1 MGTAGPKQA
10 NAREQACAAPRPPPH
25 WRAMA
30 ATRATSSDGGAR
42 PKSPIARIF
51 ANTAWLLGGKGFGA
65 LCALAYLAILTRS
78 LGLKGFG
85 HFALIFGT
93 AQALIAIAGFQS
105 WRIVVRYGA
114 PHVHAGNWRELGRLG
129 MFCGLLDAAGA
140 AFGCLVAYLVIYQSA
155 GLIRINPDYVD
166 PAFWFCC
173 AMLWSLVSA
182 PTGIVR
188 ALDRFDMA
196 VYVEALVP
204 IGRLVAAAAI
214 WATGPSVVKFLL
226 AWAAVDLLEAA
237 AYWIMARRLCPEAVR
252 LRHLRDWRAAI
263 GGNPGI
269 QRFALI
275 TYVAATLEAAVRYG
289 PLLAVGA
296 FVGTKAAGLYRL
308 ASQLSQALSK
318 LSTLLTRAVY
328 AEVARARVA
337 TGAAEFRKLVIQ
349 TSAIAAG
356 AGALVIAIAIIAGGD
371 LLRLLGGDAFGGGGK
386 LLIPLAV
393 AASFDLASVAFEP
406 VLHSTGRARYALA
419 ARALAVVAL
428 VAGMAVLVPMGAQ
441 GIAWAVAL
449 AGAVTYFALGGF
461 ARATLKRME
470 RSGG

>member
-1 MGTAGPKQA
+1 MSGGMVAGGATTQA
-10 NAREQACAAPRPPPH
+10 EAPAPR
-25 WRAMA
+25 
-30 ATRATSSDGGAR
+30 
-42 PKSPIARIF
+42 SPLARIF

-65 LCALAYLAILTRS
+65 ICGLLYLAIITRS

-114 PHVHAGNWRELGRLG
+114 PHVHARDWRKFGRLG
-129 MFCGLLDAAGA
+129 MFAGMLDAAGA
-140 AFGCLVAYLVIYQSA
+140 AFGCLVAYLLFYHSA
-155 GLIRINPDYVD
+155 GLIHVNPRFVD

-204 IGRLVAAAAI
+204 VGRLIAAVAI
-214 WATGPSVVKFLL
+214 WLTGPSVVRFLI
-226 AWAAVDLLEAA
+226 AWAAVDLMEAA
-237 AYWIMARRLCPEAVR
+237 AYWVMARRLSPESVR
-252 LRHLRDWRAAI
+252 AAHLREWRQVPRE
-263 GGNPGI
+263 NPGI
-269 QRFALI
+269 HRFAAI
-275 TYVAATLEAAVRYG
+275 TYAAATLEAAVRYG

-296 FVGTKAAGLYRL
+296 LVGTRAAGLFRL
-308 ASQLSQALSK
+308 AAQLSQALSK

-337 TGAAEFRKLVIQ
+337 EGAAEFRKLAVQ
-349 TSAIAAG
+349 TSLVAGAAG
-356 AGALVIAIAIIAGGD
+356 AVVVGIALIAGGD
-371 LLRLLGGDAFGGGGK
+371 LLALLGGDDFSGGGK
-386 LLIPLAV
+386 ILIPLAV

-406 VLHSTGRARYALA
+406 VLHSTGLARYALL
-419 ARALAVVAL
+419 ARAAAVVAL
-428 VAGMAVLVPMGAQ
+428 GAAMLAFEAYAAP
-441 GIAWAVAL
+441 GIAWAVAV
-449 AGAVTYFALGGF
+449 AGAVSYLALGGF
-461 ARATLKRME
+461 ARATLARME
-470 RSGG
+470 RGGE